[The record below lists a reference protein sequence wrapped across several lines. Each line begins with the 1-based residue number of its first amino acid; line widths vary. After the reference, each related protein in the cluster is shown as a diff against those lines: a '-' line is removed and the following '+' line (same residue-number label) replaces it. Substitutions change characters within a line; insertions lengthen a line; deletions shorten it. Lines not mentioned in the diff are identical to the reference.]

1 MGKKARI
8 KSIRKIAKELPDV
21 MAHTQEKHFVLG
33 AELIDQG
40 ITELNGIPVM
50 PTITYE
56 QMMPVMI
63 ATNHARKMKKLFN
76 QYGKFGVLAYIDA
89 VDLHLKAQEENV

>member
-1 MGKKARI
+1 
-8 KSIRKIAKELPDV
+8 
-21 MAHTQEKHFVLG
+21 
-33 AELIDQG
+33 
-40 ITELNGIPVM
+40 M